1 MSNYL
6 AIATLTATLRDM
18 LEGALPSKLGALV
31 KTQHPSKVDAGET
44 AVNLYM
50 YHVAPNGARRNED
63 LPTRSGEQ
71 IMRQPRLALDVHYL
85 LSCYGDEKLM
95 LPQRLLGAAMSA
107 LHAHPFLDQKTITRA
122 VADPKRDYLAGSDFE
137 RAVKEVR
144 ITPLSM
150 DPEAFGRTWSG
161 LFPSVPY
168 PLSVLYRASVV
179 MIDAGLTPDAP
190 PAVEDRA
197 IHAGPSPRRR

>member
-6 AIATLTATLRDM
+6 AIATLTVTLRDM

-31 KTQHPSKVDAGET
+31 KTQHPSKVDVSET

-71 IMRQPRLALDVHYL
+71 LVRQPRLALDVHYL

-95 LPQRLLGAAMSA
+95 LPQRLLGAAMAA
-107 LHAHPFLDQKTITRA
+107 LHAHPFLDQKAITRA

-144 ITPLSM
+144 LTPVTM
-150 DPEAFGRTWSG
+150 EPEAFGRTWSG
-161 LFPSVPY
+161 LFPSVAY

-179 MIDAGLTPDAP
+179 MIDAGPVPDTP

-197 IHAGPSPRRR
+197 VHAGPTNRRR